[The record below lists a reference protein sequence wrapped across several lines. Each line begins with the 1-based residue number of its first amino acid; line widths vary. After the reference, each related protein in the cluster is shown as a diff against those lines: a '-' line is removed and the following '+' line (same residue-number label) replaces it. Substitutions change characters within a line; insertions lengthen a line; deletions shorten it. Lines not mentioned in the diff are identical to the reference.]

1 MVTSPPRSNE
11 PGDKGLPNQLKPDI
25 LMANEAFYEKLR
37 TGLQHFGSTQSGLNQ
52 ETVKAMAGMGNAE
65 FYQKLTS
72 NMKTFTQAASD
83 PMFGQLKDKVAPGM
97 AHEEF
102 YNKLSSGLSSIT
114 AAATAI
120 DAQKKDEP
128 DFTKYSHHLG
138 RAEFGTLR
146 KASSK
151 MGSTAASR
159 DTSGD
164 RVKGS
169 RDSSGDRLR
178 LSLSRNTSGDKIN
191 IMAKQARKE
200 SNASATSGM
209 ESYLQRSDSRM
220 SDYSGMLPDLEMDD
234 VGDFVSEEELR
245 TVHRTQSLI
254 VEPKISVPAPVI
266 DPHTDVLQKKQEVL
280 HEIDRHRQEIR
291 EKKAWIQ
298 NGLMS
303 ALGFCV
309 VVYLQTL
316 EATGMGQ

>member
-1 MVTSPPRSNE
+1 
-11 PGDKGLPNQLKPDI
+11 
-25 LMANEAFYEKLR
+25 MANEEFYEKLR
-37 TGLQHFGSTQSGLNQ
+37 TGLQNFGSTQSGLNQ
-52 ETVKAMAGMGNAE
+52 ETVKAMAGIGNAE

-72 NMKTFTQAASD
+72 GLKTFSQATAD

-97 AHEEF
+97 GHEEF

-114 AAATAI
+114 ASI
-120 DAQKKDEP
+120 ISDPVLGQKEDQP

-146 KASSK
+146 KTTSR
-151 MGSTAASR
+151 MGSAAVSR

-169 RDSSGDRLR
+169 RDTSGDRLR
-178 LSLSRNTSGDKIN
+178 LSRNASADKIN
-191 IMAKQARKE
+191 VMAKLNRKE

-209 ESYLQRSDSRM
+209 ESFLQRSDSRM

-234 VGDFVSEEELR
+234 VGEFVSEEELR
-245 TVHRTQSLI
+245 MVHKTQSLI
-254 VEPKISVPAPVI
+254 VDQKISQMPTVI
-266 DPHTDVLQKKQEVL
+266 DPNAGVLQKKQEVL
-280 HEIDRHRQEIR
+280 LELDRHRQEIR

-316 EATGMGQ
+316 EAAGVGQ